1 MQTTLRLDDRLYRA
15 AKAEAAR
22 EGISLT
28 RLVEDGIRLRL
39 GTKPAAPGPYSFR
52 VLESPGFCPTDEELR
67 RLADE
72 DQLAH
77 DLKKL
82 GLPPTP

>member
-28 RLVEDGIRLRL
+28 RLVEDALAQRLRQPP
-39 GTKPAAPGPYSFR
+39 PAPAPHSFR
-52 VLESPGFCPTDEELR
+52 IYSSGEPFALTPEELSR
-67 RLADE
+67 RIREEDEAYDLA
-72 DQLAH
+72 
-77 DLKKL
+77 KFR
-82 GLPPTP
+82 G